1 MEELPDQRLAVEMES
16 VAVEMARE
24 AGRMLQARFRGQLE
38 VEYKD
43 DKKQD
48 PVTSADKECQ
58 AYLIDTISSRF
69 PDHGVIGEEGGDDV
83 DAADATAPDTL
94 WILDP
99 LDGTTNFLNGLPLY
113 GVSIGVLQRGT
124 PLVAAIF
131 IPWPGEA
138 EGLVLHARRGA
149 GAWLNEER
157 LALPRSEG
165 PEAVRLIALPG
176 SFGAMFRVRKEMAG
190 RLGQPRMTG
199 SIVYELA
206 LTACGAFQYV
216 VFGGPKIWD
225 VAAGALLIVEAGGAV
240 LVRRRASR
248 RWEPMESL
256 GPSWDGDPPSLKEV
270 RGWTAP
276 MIAGNSGVAPLIAS
290 GLRRRRSSF
299 RGTVSGWMRRMGRR
313 SK

>member
-1 MEELPDQRLAVEMES
+1 MEDLPEQRLAIEIES

-43 DKKQD
+43 DRKQD

-69 PDHGVIGEEGGDDV
+69 PDHGVVAEEGDDAV
-83 DAADATAPDTL
+83 DAAAPDTL

-99 LDGTTNFLNGLPLY
+99 LDGTTNFLNGLPLF

-124 PLVAAIF
+124 PLAAAIF
-131 IPWPGEA
+131 IPWSGESD
-138 EGLVLHARRGA
+138 GVVLHGRRGS

-157 LALPRSEG
+157 LILPTAEG

-176 SFGAMFRVRKEMAG
+176 SFGAMFRVHKELVG

-225 VAAGALLIVEAGGAV
+225 VAAGALLMKEAGGAV
-240 LVRRRASR
+240 LVRRPGRR

-256 GPSWDGDPPSLKEV
+256 GPSWDGGPPTLKEV

-276 MIAGNSGVAPLIAS
+276 MIAGNAGVVPVISS
-290 GLRRRRSSF
+290 GLRRRRRSLKGRMAS
-299 RGTVSGWMRRMGRR
+299 WIRRVGRR